1 MLVDIVTDPN
11 ALSLPPNFDWSMIKG
26 FTESAVKTVLDGGIG
41 NMITLARS
49 NLRNIKGAAAI
60 EF

>member
-1 MLVDIVTDPN
+1 
-11 ALSLPPNFDWSMIKG
+11 MIKG

-41 NMITLARS
+41 NMVELARS